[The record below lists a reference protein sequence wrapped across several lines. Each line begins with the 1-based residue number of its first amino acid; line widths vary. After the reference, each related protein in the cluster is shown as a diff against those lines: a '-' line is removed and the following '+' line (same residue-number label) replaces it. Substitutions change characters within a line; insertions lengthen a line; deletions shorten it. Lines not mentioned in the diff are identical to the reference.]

1 MVYIRSRLQLY
12 GSAKGGRLLCK
23 ITSIFSFR
31 LTLILFVAV
40 NAVAC
45 FLLETQ
51 VAQSQLVKRIWHRV
65 SGKKQP
71 RNRFKI
77 VLAEMEKE
85 EGCWPPVTPS
95 EDSTEQPT
103 DQVEIRPGER

>member
-1 MVYIRSRLQLY
+1 MYN
-12 GSAKGGRLLCK
+12 AKSSIYHLLD
-23 ITSIFSFR
+23 
-31 LTLILFVAV
+31 VD
-40 NAVAC
+40 
-45 FLLETQ
+45 
-51 VAQSQLVKRIWHRV
+51 QSKLVKRIWHRV
-65 SGKKQP
+65 FGKKQP